1 MHDELLRLLG
11 TTGNPVA
18 DVAASAD
25 GTGVYFGDNR
35 GGVATLRVAG
45 DVTGT
50 NPTLDVV
57 LQASDAIGGSY
68 TTIATFPQVID
79 EMVGYIATA
88 TPRPEVPGETPL
100 HVAFMMPA
108 GKPWLRVSMTVGGTG
123 TPTFNDVSVEVR
135 PTAEAVIAS
144 GVL

>member
-18 DVAASAD
+18 DLAATTT
-25 GTGVYFGDNR
+25 GTGVFFGDNR

-50 NPTLDVV
+50 NPTLDAK
-57 LQASDAIGGSY
+57 LQASATIGGSY
-68 TTIATFPQVID
+68 ADIATFPQVTD

-100 HVAFMMPA
+100 RASFMMPD
-108 GKPWLRVSMTVGGTG
+108 GKPWLRVVCTLGGT
-123 TPTFNDVSVEVR
+123 TPVFNDVSVEVR